1 MSPPFRLTG
10 AHPDEDPAVE
20 AWFFDPARPLRL
32 MVRPWFDVLKGQG
45 PLGELIHDRR
55 PTLCRG
61 DVAFAYV
68 DAFTAHAAIG
78 FFRGAHLPD
87 PVGLLQGTGV
97 SRHVRLRPGHPVDEP
112 ALHALIAAAWDDI
125 CRQE

>member
-10 AHPDEDPAVE
+10 AKPHDPAVA
-20 AWFFDPARPLRL
+20 AWFFDPGRPLRL

-45 PLGELIHDRR
+45 LLGELIHDHR
-55 PTLCRG
+55 PTLCLG
-61 DVAFAYV
+61 DLAFAYV

-87 PVGLLQGTGV
+87 PAGLLQGQGT
-97 SRHVRLRPGHPVDEP
+97 SRHVKLRPGRPVDEP
-112 ALHALIAAAWDDI
+112 ALHALIAAAWDDL
-125 CRQE
+125 RRLQ